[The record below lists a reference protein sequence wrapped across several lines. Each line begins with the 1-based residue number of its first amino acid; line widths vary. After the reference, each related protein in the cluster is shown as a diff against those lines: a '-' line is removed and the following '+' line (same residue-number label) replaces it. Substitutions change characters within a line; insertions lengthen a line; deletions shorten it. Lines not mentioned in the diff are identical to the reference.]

1 MAAISP
7 VEFLFSPSNTNGIQ
21 KTGTLSAPRSNI
33 HFSSGTGAV
42 KTDFYSMEYNLYTA
56 GSTFAVVHLTNR
68 KLLSLILI
76 KKHSYTQK
84 EGKRERERKRE
95 RRKMVTR
102 VAVLKASTLR
112 FPIQLPLSLSD
123 GPRNRD
129 RGNSRM

>member
-84 EGKRERERKRE
+84 EGKREREKERE
-95 RRKMVTR
+95 EKNGN
-102 VAVLKASTLR
+102 ACSSPQSINFAIPHSASTVFVR
-112 FPIQLPLSLSD
+112 WTKK
-123 GPRNRD
+123 
-129 RGNSRM
+129 SR